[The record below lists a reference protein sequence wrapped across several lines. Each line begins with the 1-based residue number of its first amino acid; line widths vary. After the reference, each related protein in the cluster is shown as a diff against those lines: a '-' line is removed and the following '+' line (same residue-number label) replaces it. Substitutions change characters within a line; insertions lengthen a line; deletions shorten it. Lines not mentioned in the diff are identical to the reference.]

1 MQTVEQKIEK
11 LLNEK
16 FAEADFADCFII
28 DIKLGK
34 SNKLEVFVDAD
45 RGIDFN
51 RCSVLSRYLES
62 FLDTEKWLGENYT
75 LEVSSPGA
83 SRPLKFLRQ
92 FPKHIGRDLEIS
104 KKDGTII
111 EGEFVKIDG
120 EDISLQFETK
130 HKEGKKTVK
139 DTNTVVIPFAEIAKA
154 MVKIKF

>member
-11 LLNEK
+11 LLIEK

-45 RGIDFN
+45 NGIDFR
-51 RCSVLSRYLES
+51 RCEMLSRYLETY
-62 FLDTEKWLGENYT
+62 LDTEKWLTENYT
-75 LEVSSPGA
+75 LEVSSPGV
-83 SRPLKFLRQ
+83 SRPLVFLRQ
-92 FPKHIGRDLEIS
+92 FPKHLGRELEIS
-104 KKDGTII
+104 QKDGTIL

-120 EDISLQFETK
+120 EDITLQFETK
-130 HKEGKKTVK
+130 RKEGKKTIK
-139 DTNTVVIPFAEIAKA
+139 ETNTVVVAFANIAKA

>member
-1 MQTVEQKIEK
+1 MQGIEQKIEK

-51 RCSVLSRYLES
+51 RCSILSRYLEAY
-62 FLDTEKWLGENYT
+62 LDTEKWLGENYT
-75 LEVSSPGA
+75 LEVSSPGV

-111 EGEFVKIDG
+111 EGEFVKIEG
-120 EDISLQFETK
+120 EDISLQFESK
-130 HKEGKKTVK
+130 RKEGKKTIK
-139 DTNTVVIPFAEIAKA
+139 ETNIVVIAFAEIAKA